1 MNMMNTQREATKEL
15 DEARESNSEEIL
27 ESAAKR
33 GLIRDTGKREWSE
46 WTCSYQ
52 IVWEV
57 VPGKL
62 PSDREAW
69 QKFHTSL
76 LRARR
81 SAGP

>member
-1 MNMMNTQREATKEL
+1 MNMTNTQREAANDL
-15 DEARESNSEEIL
+15 DEARESHLEEIL
-27 ESAAKR
+27 KSAAKR
-33 GLIRDTGKREWSE
+33 GLIRDTGKRKWSE
-46 WTCSYQ
+46 RTCSHQ

-81 SAGP
+81 CAAP